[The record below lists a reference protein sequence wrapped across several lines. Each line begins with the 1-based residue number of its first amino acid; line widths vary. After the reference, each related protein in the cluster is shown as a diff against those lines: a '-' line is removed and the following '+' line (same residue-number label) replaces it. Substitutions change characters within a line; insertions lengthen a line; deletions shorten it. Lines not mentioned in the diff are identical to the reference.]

1 MGQQDRLADG
11 AGAGHQEGRSSEEVL
26 QSFTQDLRQL
36 QHELLVQLTRDVERL
51 GAEKAR
57 LAIDID
63 RLRVHRQR
71 LQARQGQIAPRSVD
85 PAVQQWAQQWAKQL
99 ARHMGTYLQGT
110 LDRRFDELEQRLFEA
125 GQSPAGP
132 PLPSSEALALS
143 ENTDRLVASLDGTL
157 QRLFSGLQRDLGS
170 YESDLARRVMR
181 MRSLQQQGDAV
192 LDVIAQRFDRQL
204 AGDRAGA
211 GPELLQGA
219 GGRDRLPP
227 SSAASTPSSSTPP
240 AAVSGGPVLPVG
252 GWEVHG
258 APTNG
263 TDGAGSYDGGA
274 TQPPS
279 PEGRDPLGAGGDLVP
294 TPGAEK
300 PDWLLAGLLAVLAA
314 ITTGAINA
322 ALKLLL
328 KGPEPDLLLGSVPV
342 PGVLTPTL
350 GNVLLVLTL
359 RLAVVTAFFPVVMT
373 WLQPSIWAQLRDFWQ
388 QGDREQWLPP
398 IVAGFCLFLS
408 QTALYMALGWL
419 PTGVAI
425 ALFFIYPVITLAA
438 SGPLFGDRLSPVK
451 LLAMAAIAAG
461 LACVAPLQTL
471 TGGGPT
477 LAGTVWAIVAGITFA
492 GYALLSRLGSD
503 RGSPAASTL
512 ISFAAAFGFASL
524 SLIVRPVDIAVL
536 EVDPGQW
543 NWLLLGCGGLGLAAI
558 GNIALSDRAVRYGS
572 GALAALASA
581 AAPLIT
587 AAVGTLVIQETYG
600 LVQLIGVT
608 LVSLGAI
615 FLSLERNFGPEDGGD
630 EDRPVTF

>member
-11 AGAGHQEGRSSEEVL
+11 SGAGQQEGRSSEEVL

-51 GAEKAR
+51 GVEKAR

-71 LQARQGQIAPRSVD
+71 LQARQGQVAPRSMD

-99 ARHMGTYLQGT
+99 ASHMGSYLQGT

-125 GQSPAGP
+125 SQSPAGP

-181 MRSLQQQGDAV
+181 MRSLQQQGDAL

-204 AGDRAGA
+204 AGDRGV
-211 GPELLQGA
+211 PELGD
-219 GGRDRLPP
+219 GMGRDRVSLP
-227 SSAASTPSSSTPP
+227 A
-240 AAVSGGPVLPVG
+240 SGGAEIAAGSVSDAPTSIPVG
-252 GWEVHG
+252 GW
-258 APTNG
+258 
-263 TDGAGSYDGGA
+263 SA
-274 TQPPS
+274 TE
-279 PEGRDPLGAGGDLVP
+279 PEGIDGTGGIAAPPPGYGGDLVP
-294 TPGAEK
+294 TAEPEK
-300 PDWLLAGLLAVLAA
+300 PSWLLAGLLAVLAA
-314 ITTGAINA
+314 IATGAINA

-328 KGPEPDLLLGSVPV
+328 KGPEPDLFLGTVTV
-342 PGVLTPTL
+342 PGVLAPTL

-388 QGDREQWLPP
+388 RGDREQWLPP

-471 TGGGPT
+471 TSGGPI
-477 LAGTVWAIVAGITFA
+477 LAGTVWAIVAGLTFA
-492 GYALLSRLGSD
+492 GYALLSRIGSD

-524 SLIVRPVDIAVL
+524 SLIVRPVDIATL
-536 EVDPGQW
+536 EVDPTQW
-543 NWLLLGCGGLGLAAI
+543 NWLLIACVGLGFAAI

-581 AAPLIT
+581 AAPIVT

-600 LVQLIGVT
+600 LVQLVGVA

-615 FLSLERNFGPEDGGD
+615 FLSLERSFEPEDGSGED
-630 EDRPVTF
+630 DRPITF

>member
-11 AGAGHQEGRSSEEVL
+11 AGAGYQEGRSSEEVL

-51 GAEKAR
+51 GVEKAR

-71 LQARQGQIAPRSVD
+71 LQARQGQVAPRSMD

-99 ARHMGTYLQGT
+99 ASHMGSYLQGT

-125 GQSPAGP
+125 GQNPVGP

-181 MRSLQQQGDAV
+181 MRSLQQQGDAL

-204 AGDRAGA
+204 AGDRG
-211 GPELLQGA
+211 GTVPELAEGM
-219 GGRDRLPP
+219 GRDRPPLP
-227 SSAASTPSSSTPP
+227 A
-240 AAVSGGPVLPVG
+240 SGGAGVAAAAGPVSDPPTPIPVG
-252 GWEVHG
+252 GWSDSGADSATVDGSGDAITAG
-258 APTNG
+258 APG
-263 TDGAGSYDGGA
+263 Y
-274 TQPPS
+274 
-279 PEGRDPLGAGGDLVP
+279 GGDLVP
-294 TPGAEK
+294 TAAPEK
-300 PDWLLAGLLAVLAA
+300 PSWLLAGLLAVLAA
-314 ITTGAINA
+314 IATGAINA

-328 KGPEPDLLLGSVPV
+328 KGPEPDLFLGSVTV

-388 QGDREQWLPP
+388 RGDREQWLPP

-471 TGGGPT
+471 TSGGPI
-477 LAGTVWAIVAGITFA
+477 LAGTVWAIVAGLTFA
-492 GYALLSRLGSD
+492 GYALLSRIGSD

-524 SLIVRPVDIAVL
+524 SLIVRPVDIATL
-536 EVDPGQW
+536 EVDPSQW
-543 NWLLLGCGGLGLAAI
+543 NWLLIACVGLGFAAI

-581 AAPLIT
+581 AAPIVT

-600 LVQLIGVT
+600 LVQLVGVA

-615 FLSLERNFGPEDGGD
+615 FLSLERSFEPEDGSGED
-630 EDRPVTF
+630 DRPITF